1 MKKITG
7 LLESLNYVPKL
18 RSNNLTNLASDGNG
32 LFNNKISPKEF
43 VNKLI
48 EIIKNEGDI
57 GLKRVVERIDG
68 NCPDSFLVSAEEC
81 KFQLESLDTKIRKS
95 LETSIQRVTEFQTKT
110 LPKSWKNVTGE
121 FGEKV
126 TPIES
131 IAAYV
136 PGGTAPLL
144 STAVMTITPALV
156 AGVKRIVVITPS
168 KNPTLIGCATLAGA
182 DEIYTIGGAQ
192 AIATM
197 AYGTESI
204 QPVDF
209 ICGPGNIWVTE
220 AKKAV
225 FGDVGI
231 DGIYGP
237 TETMLVVD
245 DHSNFKIAA
254 ADLLAQSEHDTMAVP
269 ILVSIGNNAAENIMT
284 ILYDKLKYL
293 PRKNISKQ
301 SIGERG
307 VCFVVSNADEA
318 ISIANAVAPEHL
330 CVATDN
336 EKYIADRCVKAG
348 GLFIGESS
356 GEVIADYIAG
366 PSHVMPTAGTAKFN
380 SALSSKDFV
389 TITPYLNLTRK
400 TFVTLAES
408 AAIIADEERLDGHA
422 TSLRLRL
429 KEFIGE

>member
-7 LLESLNYVPKL
+7 LDASLNYVPTL
-18 RSNNLTNLASDGNG
+18 RSSNFTNLTSDGNG
-32 LFNNKISPKEF
+32 LFSEKIAPKEF

-48 EIIKNEGDI
+48 EIIKNEGDV
-57 GLKRVVERIDG
+57 GLRKVVESIDG
-68 NCPDSFLVSAEEC
+68 KCPDSFLVSADEC
-81 KFQLESLDTKIRKS
+81 KLQLESLKPKIKKS
-95 LETSIQRVTEFQTKT
+95 LETSIQRVTDFQIKT
-110 LPKSWKNVTGE
+110 LPKSWKNATGE

-182 DEIYTIGGAQ
+182 DEIYTLGGAQ
-192 AIATM
+192 AIAAM

-204 QPVDF
+204 EPVDF
-209 ICGPGNIWVTE
+209 ICGPGNVWVTE

-225 FGDVGI
+225 YGDVGI

-237 TETMLVVD
+237 TETMLIVD

-269 ILVSIGNNAAENIMT
+269 ILVSIGSKAAEGIIT
-284 ILYDKLKYL
+284 LLYDQLKTL
-293 PRKNISKQ
+293 PRKKISKQ
-301 SIGERG
+301 SLEERG
-307 VCFVVSNADEA
+307 VCFVVSNPDEA
-318 ISIANAVAPEHL
+318 ISIANTVAPEHL
-330 CVATDN
+330 CITTDN
-336 EKYIADRCVKAG
+336 EKYIADRCVRAG
-348 GLFIGESS
+348 GLFVGENS

-408 AAIIADEERLDGHA
+408 AAVIADEERLDGHA
-422 TSLRLRL
+422 VSLRLRL
-429 KEFIGE
+429 KELIGE

>member
-7 LLESLNYVPKL
+7 LDESLNYVPTL
-18 RSNNLTNLASDGNG
+18 RSRNLTNLASDGNG
-32 LFNNKISPKEF
+32 LFNNKIPPKEF

-48 EIIKNEGDI
+48 EIIKNERDI
-57 GLKRVVERIDG
+57 GLRRIVERIDG
-68 NCPDSFLVSAEEC
+68 NCPESFLVPDDEC
-81 KFQLESLDTKIRKS
+81 KLQLKSLNTKIRKS
-95 LETSIQRVTEFQTKT
+95 LETSIQRVTDFQTKT
-110 LPKSWKNVTGE
+110 LPKSWENATGE

-126 TPIES
+126 SPIES

-144 STAVMTITPALV
+144 STAIMTITPAVV
-156 AGVKRIVVITPS
+156 AGVNRIVVITPS
-168 KNPTLIGCATLAGA
+168 KNPNLIGCATLAGA

-204 QPVDF
+204 EPVDF
-209 ICGPGNIWVTE
+209 ICGPGNVWVTE

-231 DGIYGP
+231 DGVYGP
-237 TETMLVVD
+237 TETMLIVD
-245 DHSNFKIAA
+245 DYSNFKIAA
-254 ADLLAQSEHDTMAVP
+254 SDLLAQSEHDTMAVP
-269 ILVSIGNNAAENIMT
+269 ILVSIGSNAAESIMT
-284 ILYDKLKYL
+284 IMYDQLKTL

-301 SIGERG
+301 SIEGQG
-307 VCFVVSNADEA
+307 VCFIVSNPDEA

-330 CVATDN
+330 CVTTDN

-348 GLFIGESS
+348 GLFIGETS

-389 TITPYLNLTRK
+389 TTTPFLNLTRE

-408 AAIIADEERLDGHA
+408 AAVIADEERLDGHA

>member
-68 NCPDSFLVSAEEC
+68 NCPDSFLVSSEEC